1 MRWGSYSTFL
11 RLYRDL
17 RRILVLTENL
27 LYLAGKSLQRRAMRN
42 GVLITL
48 AMSSSIIKTNY
59 TSAQS
64 LTPDQVTAL
73 VLGAVASYPLG
84 TLLVRLAGFLT
95 RDKIDAAAG
104 GYLHLTSHYKQS
116 RMRLHLHYL
125 WHEVFAD
132 DPPQPE
138 PGDGD
143 AAPEYNP
150 GAARAPAAPDQPPSL
165 VRDTHDFELFAERAA
180 PGDADWQAHDR
191 FIRDGLMALRSP
203 LPMGVQSARIG
214 FHLGPVEDWYE
225 KGFFSYEDFPAKAFV
240 RDPLIKRARGL
251 VDSPLKVRVRR
262 VLASDVAPSFW
273 YAFTVRKFSSLL
285 GKAITRMNADAERAG
300 FPDYFD
306 AQHFI
311 WPSDALDNE
320 VRRRFD
326 AVDVP
331 LAERQAAARR
341 ALMREVFT
349 DDGPT
354 ARRHLMR
361 MFARD
366 YAMIVDLRLRFDAA
380 WAASRLAANP
390 HSELDAIETAFSL
403 RPLATRRVASLA
415 DSARAHLDLLDA
427 FLARRPEM
435 RDQAPYT
442 AMQVAAHIDY
452 RGFRSLYLEGRDPP
466 DLEALLA
473 STGNAARHLGL
484 LGEVL
489 RRVRVYHALIKMQV
503 LDYWSV
509 VHRMGDIP

>member
-1 MRWGSYSTFL
+1 ML

-17 RRILVLTENL
+17 RRILVFTENL

-42 GVLITL
+42 GVLVTL

-104 GYLHLTSHYKQS
+104 GYLHLTSHFKQS

-125 WHEVFAD
+125 WHEVFAE
-132 DPPQPE
+132 DPPHPTGRV
-138 PGDGD
+138 PGTD
-143 AAPEYNP
+143 AEYSA
-150 GAARAPAAPDQPPSL
+150 GAGPVDPPSL
-165 VRDTHDFELFAERAA
+165 VRDTHDFELFAERPA
-180 PGDADWQAHDR
+180 PDDADWQAHDR
-191 FIRDGLMALRSP
+191 FIQDGLLALRSP

-225 KGFFSYEDFPAKAFV
+225 KGLFSYEDFPAKAFA
-240 RDPLIKRARGL
+240 RDPLIKRARAL
-251 VDSPLKVRVRR
+251 IESPLKVRTRR

-311 WPSDALDNE
+311 WPSPALDDE
-320 VRRRFD
+320 VRRRFEDVD
-326 AVDVP
+326 AS
-331 LAERQAAARR
+331 LAERLAAARR

-380 WAASRLAANP
+380 WAASRLSGDP
-390 HSELDAIETAFSL
+390 LRELDAIETAFSL
-403 RPLATRRVASLA
+403 RPLARHRVEAHVEA
-415 DSARAHLDLLDA
+415 ARAHLDALDE
-427 FLARRPEM
+427 FLARRPGA
-435 RDQAPYT
+435 RDSASHAT
-442 AMQVAAHIDY
+442 MQVAAHIDY
-452 RGFRSLYLEGRDPP
+452 RGFRSHYLQGDEPP
-466 DLEALLA
+466 DLAMRLA
-473 STGNAARHLGL
+473 PTGNLAQHLGL
-484 LGEVL
+484 LGELL
-489 RRVRVYHALIKMQV
+489 RRVRTYHALIKIQV
-503 LDYWSV
+503 LDYWRV
-509 VHRMGDIP
+509 IHHMGDIP